1 MKGTGPHIVKS
12 SLFTLLQFAF
22 PLFSLAWV
30 SRALGPEVYG
40 DWQWVENLCRFA
52 VVFSALGI
60 PWYGVKAI
68 AQAGNEEK
76 KTQTLLELML
86 VQVGVLLA
94 ISLTQALV
102 FFNDP
107 RVTPL
112 GPWPFLYILSQG
124 FLLEWYFQGQQQY
137 RYLLTRT
144 ALLRLCGLFFLFTL
158 VRQTQDVG
166 VVFPILFFIN
176 LGLGLWN
183 LAALWPQLKVTKAT
197 QLQFRPHLKPLF
209 HLALAGFAVAAYTH
223 SEIAFLG
230 HYQDAQSVSFYAVN
244 SKILRFALLFLGGL
258 APVFL
263 VQFSQNNAPL
273 EQATALTLLY
283 SLPVALFLSINSA
296 EVVALIAGPEYA
308 AASPFLTQLA
318 LGLPLIGLSG
328 LFGTQYLLSR
338 QQTRAW
344 LWAALMGL
352 GINLI
357 ANFYLVPRWGL
368 AGATWTTLLTEAIV
382 CLLCYSVV
390 ASQLPMA
397 ILAKLLPQVLLI
409 LLPGL
414 ILVLG
419 IRQLNLHPW
428 VCLGSGAFFY
438 FGSLTILALKS
449 PWFGPTLST
458 LFKRHEI

>member
-144 ALLRLCGLFFLFTL
+144 ALLRLCGLYFLFTL
-158 VRQTQDVG
+158 VRQAQDAG

-183 LAALWPQLKVTKAT
+183 LAALWPQLKIIKAT
-197 QLQFRPHLKPLF
+197 KLQFRPHLKPLF

-244 SKILRFALLFLGGL
+244 SKILRFALLFLGAL

-263 VQFSQNNAPL
+263 VQFSQKPIMLKEAS
-273 EQATALTLLY
+273 TIVLLY
-283 SLPVALFLSINSA
+283 SLPMAAFISINSK
-296 EVVALIAGPEYA
+296 EILSIIVGSEYL
-308 AASPFLTQLA
+308 AS
-318 LGLPLIGLSG
+318 SK
-328 LFGTQYLLSR
+328 
-338 QQTRAW
+338 
-344 LWAALMGL
+344 
-352 GINLI
+352 N
-357 ANFYLVPRWGL
+357 
-368 AGATWTTLLTEAIV
+368 
-382 CLLCYSVV
+382 
-390 ASQLPMA
+390 
-397 ILAKLLPQVLLI
+397 
-409 LLPGL
+409 
-414 ILVLG
+414 
-419 IRQLNLHPW
+419 
-428 VCLGSGAFFY
+428 
-438 FGSLTILALKS
+438 LTILVISLPFIGLLGLIGNQFLLSQNQTKAWLRATFCGMSFNLITNYLLVPKFGLMGATFATIITEVSVFAFCYFTVIQQLNPFYLLKNVVHILIIMIPGFCLLIMVKYLELIPILNLIIGALVYFGIFIIIVLNRRDFKS
-449 PWFGPTLST
+449 IFADLLLP
-458 LFKRHEI
+458 H